1 MVCLKALPLSFSL
14 PLDVCV
20 LPNVLLKRISII
32 PELPGV
38 FMVAWVKVFS
48 LVVLQ
53 FRIPLT
59 AAGRIVSARIF
70 GVNGARGACILK
82 VGSFC

>member
-1 MVCLKALPLSFSL
+1 
-14 PLDVCV
+14 
-20 LPNVLLKRISII
+20 
-32 PELPGV
+32 
-38 FMVAWVKVFS
+38 MVAWVKVFS